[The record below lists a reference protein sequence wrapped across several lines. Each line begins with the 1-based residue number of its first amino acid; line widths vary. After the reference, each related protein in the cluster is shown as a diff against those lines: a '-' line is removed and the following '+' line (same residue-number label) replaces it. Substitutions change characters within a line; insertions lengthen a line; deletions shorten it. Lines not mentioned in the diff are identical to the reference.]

1 MLCGMVTDVRRLQPL
16 NALLP
21 MAVTA
26 MVSPLQTIMSGM
38 VTLLTL
44 WLKGADTVASLPLML
59 NNNPSC
65 FTGCEHDDMRSS
77 ARMVA
82 TCKKV

>member
-1 MLCGMVTDVRRLQPL
+1 MVTEVRLLQPL

-26 MVSPLQTIMSGM
+26 MVSPLQTMASGI

-44 WLKGADTVASLPLML
+44 WLAGADTVASLPLML
-59 NNNPSC
+59 KHKPSC
-65 FTGCEHDDMRSS
+65 FTDCEHDDMSS
-77 ARMVA
+77 NASMEAACR
-82 TCKKV
+82 KV